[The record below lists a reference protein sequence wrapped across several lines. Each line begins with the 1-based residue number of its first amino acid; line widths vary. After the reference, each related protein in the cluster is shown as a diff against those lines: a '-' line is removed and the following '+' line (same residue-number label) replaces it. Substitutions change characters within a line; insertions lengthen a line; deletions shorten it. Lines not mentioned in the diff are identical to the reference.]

1 MNKKLDV
8 YLPAQAASLLTGSLA
23 QWYCEDGV
31 IKRRYKTAGWKST
44 LMVVNTIGHLAE
56 VAWHHPDLHI
66 TYNSVLVTLVTHS
79 EKGITNLDI
88 ELAQKV
94 EEVVLW
100 QPALGDGDL
109 TGTPD
114 NDRHRYLVYNDG

>member
-1 MNKKLDV
+1 
-8 YLPAQAASLLTGSLA
+8 
-23 QWYCEDGV
+23 
-31 IKRRYKTAGWKST
+31 
-44 LMVVNTIGHLAE
+44 MVVNTIGHLAE

-100 QPALGDGDL
+100 QPALGDSDL